1 MEDRIA
7 WLAAGVIFLGI
18 IALHDAKAAPP
29 IPHMATAPA
38 GPSGQQC
45 ANLSRYALVARS
57 LAEAR
62 VEKPTARQV
71 LQRMYRTDGRG
82 SLLAAI
88 VLDHAYRETSYAGVF
103 ATQFEE
109 ACLGKR
115 RPILLDSP
123 EGADPVSSTLS
134 M

>member
-29 IPHMATAPA
+29 VPPMAMAPA
-38 GPSGQQC
+38 APSEQQC

-57 LAEAR
+57 LAEAK
-62 VEKPTARQV
+62 VDKPTARGV
-71 LQRMYRTDGRG
+71 LQRMVRTDDRG
-82 SLLAAI
+82 HLLAAL
-88 VLDHAYRETSYAGVF
+88 VLDHAYREKSYAGVF

-115 RPILLDSP
+115 RPSILDTDGLR
-123 EGADPVSSTLS
+123 SSGPRA